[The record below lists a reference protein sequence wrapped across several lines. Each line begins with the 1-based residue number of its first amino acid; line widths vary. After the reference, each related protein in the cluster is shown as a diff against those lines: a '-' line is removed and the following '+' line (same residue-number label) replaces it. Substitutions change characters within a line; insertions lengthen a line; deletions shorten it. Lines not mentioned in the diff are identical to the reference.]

1 MTPINYKQV
10 KINICHQRLTTLDQD
25 VHPAGHHALFASAN
39 FTTHSNAIAKW
50 PTTIPA
56 LNKPFLVK
64 FPLNSVP
71 KRPQCHQTREIIQQ

>member
-1 MTPINYKQV
+1 MV
-10 KINICHQRLTTLDQD
+10 KINICHQHSTTVDQD
-25 VHPAGHHALFASAN
+25 VHPAGHHALFASEN
-39 FTTHSNAIAKW
+39 FTALTNAK
-50 PTTIPA
+50 PKCLTTIPA